1 MILERYNVIL
11 FQVFLRKNVKAG
23 VGVPNKSEVCVC
35 VCVRVCVHV
44 CVLCVCASE
53 GGGVGVVRLRSFFK
67 ETYVGGSLFGDLRV
81 ICEN

>member
-1 MILERYNVIL
+1 M
-11 FQVFLRKNVKAG
+11 
-23 VGVPNKSEVCVC
+23 CVC

-53 GGGVGVVRLRSFFK
+53 GGVGVVRLRSFFK